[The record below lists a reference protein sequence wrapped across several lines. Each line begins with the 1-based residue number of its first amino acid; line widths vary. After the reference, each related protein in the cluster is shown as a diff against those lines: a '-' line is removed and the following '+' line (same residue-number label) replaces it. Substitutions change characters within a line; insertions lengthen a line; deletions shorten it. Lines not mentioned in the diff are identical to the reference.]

1 MVTESEG
8 SVSRWIGDL
17 AGGGDTEAAAQQLW
31 ERYFERLVHLAHARL
46 RAAPRGPADE
56 EDAALSA
63 FHSFCQ
69 GAAAGRY
76 PQLRDR
82 DDLWRLLVALTA
94 RKVID
99 HTRRERRHRRGGGQV
114 VGEATLGGSD
124 PGAGVGLDQLA
135 GEGPT
140 PDFAALVAD
149 ECRQRLAGLRD
160 EALRRIA
167 LRRMEGYS
175 NEQIAAQ
182 MGCSRRSVQRK
193 LRLIRKAWLRE
204 GSP

>member
-1 MVTESEG
+1 MATEGEG

-17 AGGGDTEAAAQQLW
+17 AGGGDVEAAAQQLW

-63 FHSFCQ
+63 FNCFCQ
-69 GAAAGRY
+69 SAAAGRY

-82 DDLWRLLVALTA
+82 DDLWRLLVAITA

-99 HTRRERRHRRGGGQV
+99 QTRRERRQRRGGGQV
-114 VGEATLGGSD
+114 VGEAKLGGSD
-124 PGAGVGLDQLA
+124 PGAGIGLDQLA

-140 PDFAALVAD
+140 PEFAAMVAD

-160 EALRRIA
+160 DSLRRIA
-167 LRRMEGYS
+167 LQRMEGYN
-175 NEQIAAQ
+175 NEQIAME
-182 MGCSRRSVQRK
+182 MGCSLKSVERK
-193 LRLIRKAWLRE
+193 LRLIRKEWLRE

>member
-1 MVTESEG
+1 MATEGEG
-8 SVSRWIGDL
+8 SVSRWLGDL
-17 AGGGDTEAAAQQLW
+17 AGGGDAEAAAQQLW

-160 EALRRIA
+160 DSLRRIA
-167 LRRMEGYS
+167 LRRMEGYT

-182 MGCSRRSVQRK
+182 MRCSLRSVERK